1 MILEEKFK
9 INQINQNKGI
19 SFIILLAL
27 VVRIL
32 FLLTVSDIKNL
43 NYYEYGEIVKNIQ
56 HGYGYSL
63 FYFENDSLRIKY
75 KIGTEPFKSAYMPPG
90 YALFLYPFFL
100 INDDIFR
107 NIFILL
113 IQIIISSIN
122 VFLLFRLTS
131 HMFSKNVAIIAA
143 LIYALLPEFI
153 YASCNI
159 NIVVL
164 YHTGILA
171 FFYMLVNNKIFSSYL
186 KLAVF
191 ILVIVFLIYLRF
203 EFIVFILL
211 FGTIGYKELGIKKL
225 AIIYLSLLI
234 LLSPWLIRNYTVFQH
249 FPLLSTS
256 TGLNLFRGHNEHFIG
271 YWGDEKLERELAEFQ
286 NNPNYEYQANRIY
299 SNKAIHFILNHPQEE
314 LQYSFQKLFHLWV
327 FNQDD
332 IRTGNLFYKL
342 PALLIL
348 FAFLLGL
355 SSSYSIKKY
364 NFFYLY
370 FLYFSLLSVAFFVL
384 PRYQTML
391 KVLLIPFAAYGI
403 IQLWNFIKVKFN

>member
-1 MILEEKFK
+1 MAA
-9 INQINQNKGI
+9 INLKNKNQSI
-19 SFIILLAL
+19 VIIIFLAFI
-27 VVRIL
+27 VRIL
-32 FLLTVSDIKNL
+32 FLITVPDLKKL
-43 NYYEYGEIVKNIQ
+43 NYYEYGEIVKNLQ
-56 HGYGYSL
+56 NGNGYSL

-90 YALFLYPFFL
+90 YAVFLFPFFL

-131 HMFSKNVAIIAA
+131 HIFSKNAAIIAA

-171 FFYMLVNNKIFSSYL
+171 FFYMLVQGKIFSSYQ

-191 ILVIVFLIYLRF
+191 ILVIIFLIYLRF
-203 EFIVFILL
+203 EFIIFILL
-211 FGTIGYKELGIKKL
+211 FGAIAYRELGIKKL

-234 LLSPWLIRNYTVFQH
+234 LLSPWLIRNNIVFRH

-256 TGLNLFRGHNEHFIG
+256 TGLNLFRGHNEHFVG
-271 YWGDEKLERELAEFQ
+271 YWGDESFDKSLAQFQ
-286 NNPNYEYQANRIY
+286 RPGYEIDANNFYKE
-299 SNKAIHFILNHPQEE
+299 KAISFISSHPKDEII
-314 LQYSFQKLFHLWV
+314 YSFQKLFHLWV
-327 FNQDD
+327 FNNDD
-332 IRTGNLFYKL
+332 QRTGSIYYKL

-348 FAFLLGL
+348 FAFLLGVF
-355 SSSYSIKKY
+355 YSFSISRFKY
-364 NFFYLY
+364 FYL
-370 FLYFSLLSVAFFVL
+370 FFVFFSIISVVFFAL

-391 KVLLIPFAAYGI
+391 KVAIIPFAAQGSI
-403 IQLWNFIKVKFN
+403 LIWNYLKLKFK